1 MADTPTLELRI
12 QDNSEKAIHGLQSL
26 ASSLSDLKRT
36 LTGGLGI
43 DKTLE
48 DLEKLN
54 QKFTATFD
62 TQTVD
67 NINKVTQ
74 ALDKLQKVSNIK
86 LPDLSYG
93 NNNQPISPEMKP
105 IDSPIEFA
113 KPDLTAFDQTNDELA
128 KKLDTLRDQLALDDL
143 DKQYSSIDAL
153 EAKYQALQSELGML
167 GTEAGNANE
176 EVGLVAKSIKDAG
189 ECADGA
195 SGGFK
200 GLKKTS
206 MSIIS
211 PLDKVIRAFNRIL
224 FYRVIRS
231 VIKEISKGFSE
242 GIANV
247 REYSKAINGSFN
259 TAMTNA
265 ENALFKMKNSLG
277 AAFAPAIEGLI
288 PYIQSAVS
296 WFINLLNIA
305 NQFFALMNGQSE
317 WTRAIDASAASF
329 EKQKKSASG
338 AAKEVKN
345 LLADFDELNIIQSES
360 GGNGGGSGA
369 AAAIDY
375 TKAFE
380 QVTSFDSRIREFVNW
395 LNENAKTLKSD
406 IGAIGTALLGWRVG
420 EEFSGF
426 IGKLFDL
433 VALGATIK
441 LVWDF
446 TTLVDNKYLETGN
459 VAWLLGDVL
468 TAAVGSFIAS
478 KLVKKILGKGTGAY
492 GVSIMLTVSALASIV
507 ASIKDA
513 DVSALSER
521 NIINTL
527 LASLKLGAAIG
538 IFAAKYFNFATADAL
553 KIGGAGALITFGVAT
568 GVKAVVQAVQTG
580 DFGEEYL
587 KATAL
592 ASVTISLGA
601 GLMLR
606 TLGTDLAGTIFGAAG
621 AGLLVFGVMSGIK
634 AVSQAVK
641 SDDFGEEYLKSSL
654 TTSIIAGLGS
664 GMVMKAAG
672 AGLAGT
678 IAAAVGGGL
687 VTYGAMVGVK
697 AVHEAVKVG
706 YTQTYYAN
714 LAKSSLGIGLGA
726 GLFALAAGAT
736 VGVAGLVAG
745 GAVVATVGAVVAV
758 SAILKAN
765 KIGNRADVHWGNY
778 SATQEEIQA
787 YVSEKMFTVDVKTT
801 INLIEAKINAS
812 EQTKQDLK
820 TQTSNLFTSLNVL
833 KLGVDKDKTLVEIK
847 KQALGE
853 SMDGSGGIVKAF
865 KDYVEGQEILLKTAF
880 TLVPQKDANGKDVTA
895 EYLKSGIAGWDMLEK
910 AMTQMGEDVSKHL
923 VKAADNT
930 LDAELREFEQNA
942 ATKLLETMA
951 RVSQAVSSGNLEA
964 QAMSNLTL
972 SLNNMDEPSVKE
984 TIRLYGEYKKE
995 LEAGYKDIYTQAAMS
1010 YSSMANGLDVLAEQ
1024 AMKDG
1029 NAELAK
1035 KYSEQA
1041 EDARKKY
1048 TELINNMPTQVAN
1061 AVQAASAQGQ
1071 EIIRGALEK
1080 VYGDAIKDYSWGDS
1094 FENLM
1099 KKRITEKKFG
1109 VDGIVPELV
1118 KRIQNNLLA
1127 KIGASK
1133 EMFEAAGIDIF
1144 SMIGDSAKSSMVT
1157 RIAEA
1162 YGLDVAE
1169 QFAAAIGSTVPDEVR
1184 KAIEEAEK
1192 QAKEKALLDWGNSEQ
1207 EASWSNDKQLA
1218 AKASKIRADIEEAR
1232 RALLERGASA
1242 QEDSWREDKQLSAQV
1257 ALARDNVRIKYEQL
1271 VAEIADKKKY
1281 LEIVNKKIEDAEERL
1296 HTKDPLGMDALRKR
1310 GAMDELYGYEKQGGG
1325 RTGGL
1330 FGEQA
1335 AIEEALRQYDEM
1347 LAELRKKAEEL
1358 GVDLGDLLFP
1368 DVELGDED
1376 EGITDIEF
1384 VIDDTALETPVAA
1397 PDLSGVTTAFDD
1409 AELQVHSDVLSII
1422 NDAMRLARIQ
1432 YKYDPIVGGGGGV
1445 KMLMKARGGFVGN
1458 GDLFMAREAGP
1469 ELVGRIGSRTAVAN
1483 NDQIV
1488 QGVAGGVAAGQ
1499 SEQNSLLRQQND
1511 LLMQIL
1517 QKSGKAEAVPSAD
1530 WGRFIKRSSEMYAN
1544 NTGT

>member
-12 QDNSEKAIHGLQSL
+12 QDNSEKAIQGLRSL

-105 IDSPIEFA
+105 IDSPVEFA
-113 KPDLTAFDQTNDELA
+113 KPDLSGFDETNDEVAHSVEELEEKLA
-128 KKLDTLRDQLALDDL
+128 ASKA
-143 DKQYSSIDAL
+143 
-153 EAKYQALQSELGML
+153 ELGDFSRETS
-167 GTEAGNANE
+167 GANE
-176 EVGLVAKSIKDAG
+176 EIKAVAESLKKTK
-189 ECADGA
+189 ENADGA
-195 SGGFK
+195 SGGFRNFTK
-200 GLKKTS
+200 ALGKA
-206 MSIIS
+206 IS
-211 PLDKVIRAFNRIL
+211 PLDKVIKAFNRIL

-231 VIKEISKGFSE
+231 VIKEISKGLGE

-265 ENALFKMKNSLG
+265 ENALFKMKNSIG
-277 AAFAPAIEGLI
+277 AALAPALEMLI
-288 PYIQSAVS
+288 PLLQTLVS
-296 WFINLLNIA
+296 WFVTLVNYA
-305 NQFFALMNGQSE
+305 NQFFALLSGKTE

-380 QVTSFDSRIREFVNW
+380 QVTQFDGNVKNLVKWIK
-395 LNENAKTLKSD
+395 ENTDLIKKTV
-406 IGAIGTALLGWRVG
+406 GAIGIAIGGWRVS
-420 EEFSGF
+420 EEFEG
-426 IGKLFDL
+426 ILGKLGAIIAFGGTVFLEWELTSKFSGEYLKSGDLGWL
-433 VALGATIK
+433 VA
-441 LVWDF
+441 
-446 TTLVDNKYLETGN
+446 
-459 VAWLLGDVL
+459 DVL
-468 TAAVGSFIAS
+468 TAVVGAY
-478 KLVKKILGKGTGAY
+478 LGKKLAQQVFGEGTGAI
-492 GVSIMLTVSALASIV
+492 GVSIMLTVSALADIV
-507 ASIKDA
+507 ASLRNA
-513 DVSALSER
+513 DVSALSKE

-527 LASLKLGAAIG
+527 LASIKMGAAG
-538 IFAAKYFNFATADAL
+538 VFLAKYFNFATADAL
-553 KIGGAGALITFGVAT
+553 KIGGGAALLTFGAAMGIKATAEAINSDDFSDEDFIKSKALSSISMGAGAALLGKKLFDLSAGKSIEGGVGVALVTFGAYTAIKAIADAVKSDDFTEVNLAKLAESSAELGIGAGITYNALGGDIKGSFELAGGTALITFGVAS
-568 GVKAVVQAVQTG
+568 GVQAV
-580 DFGEEYL
+580 
-587 KATAL
+587 
-592 ASVTISLGA
+592 
-601 GLMLR
+601 LR
-606 TLGTDLAGTIFGAAG
+606 A
-621 AGLLVFGVMSGIK
+621 
-634 AVSQAVK
+634 
-641 SDDFGEEYLKSSL
+641 E
-654 TTSIIAGLGS
+654 
-664 GMVMKAAG
+664 
-672 AGLAGT
+672 
-678 IAAAVGGGL
+678 
-687 VTYGAMVGVK
+687 
-697 AVHEAVKVG
+697 KVG
-706 YTQTYYAN
+706 YDKAFLGD
-714 LAKSSLGIGLGA
+714 LAKSSLGVGFGSALTALALGA
-726 GLFALAAGAT
+726 SGAVAGIIGGGAALVT
-736 VGVAGLVAG
+736 VGV
-745 GAVVATVGAVVAV
+745 VVAV
-758 SAILKAN
+758 AAIL
-765 KIGNRADVHWGNY
+765 RAKK
-778 SATQEEIQA
+778 EEIQWGDISLTEA
-787 YVSEKMFTVDVKTT
+787 QIQDYVTQNMFTVNVPAQV
-801 INLIEAKINAS
+801 NLINSKIANATRAQ
-812 EQTKQDLK
+812 EDLVTNATEVFSTMNILRLGINQGETLDTLL
-820 TQTSNLFTSLNVL
+820 TQV
-833 KLGVDKDKTLVEIK
+833 
-847 KQALGE
+847 LGE
-853 SMDGSGGIVKAF
+853 SKDGKGGLMKSLRDDIKLKKDLLTLSLSIMPVIDQNGNDISKELATNNITGWGKVEEYVTNLGNKLNDLLIDPKTQKLKENLSEYEKNAVSEIV
-865 KDYVEGQEILLKTAF
+865 GT
-880 TLVPQKDANGKDVTA
+880 
-895 EYLKSGIAGWDMLEK
+895 ML
-910 AMTQMGEDVSKHL
+910 
-923 VKAADNT
+923 
-930 LDAELREFEQNA
+930 RI
-942 ATKLLETMA
+942 
-951 RVSQAVSSGNLEA
+951 SQAVSGANVETTALSNFSVSLSDMTEDSAREA
-964 QAMSNLTL
+964 L
-972 SLNNMDEPSVKE
+972 KK
-984 TIRLYGEYKKE
+984 YGEYRKE
-995 LEAGYKDIYTQAAMS
+995 LEEAYTRLQYETAAGYLSRARAAE
-1010 YSSMANGLDVLAEQ
+1010 AIGDTAEAEK
-1024 AMKDG
+1024 AMKDYQRFIKSIPD
-1029 NAELAK
+1029 NVK
-1035 KYSEQA
+1035 
-1041 EDARKKY
+1041 
-1048 TELINNMPTQVAN
+1048 TEVDK
-1061 AVQAASAQGQ
+1061 ASAQGRTMINQ
-1071 EIIRGALEK
+1071 MFQKMFGGAF
-1080 VYGDAIKDYSWGDS
+1080 DD
-1094 FENLM
+1094 FENYSHVPDILEL
-1099 KKRITEKKFG
+1099 TFQNSEEKKSGQSFADYIAKWMILDLKDSVEHITGTTAEEFDKMGLYILSYIPNSIKQTYLAEVANKFG
-1109 VDGIVPELV
+1109 LDIADAVAKAIGVNVPE
-1118 KRIQNNLLA
+1118 
-1127 KIGASK
+1127 
-1133 EMFEAAGIDIF
+1133 
-1144 SMIGDSAKSSMVT
+1144 
-1157 RIAEA
+1157 
-1162 YGLDVAE
+1162 
-1169 QFAAAIGSTVPDEVR
+1169 EVR
-1184 KAIEEAEK
+1184 KSLEEAQKKAE
-1192 QAKEKALLDWGNSEQ
+1192 EKALLDMNNAKQ
-1207 EASWSNDKQLA
+1207 EKTWLNDKQLA
-1218 AKASKIRADIEEAR
+1218 AKAAAARAEIEEAK

-1445 KMLMKARGGFVGN
+1445 KMLMKAGGGFVST
-1458 GDLFMAREAGP
+1458 GDMFVAREAGP
-1469 ELVGRIGSRTAVAN
+1469 ELVGRIGSKTAVAN